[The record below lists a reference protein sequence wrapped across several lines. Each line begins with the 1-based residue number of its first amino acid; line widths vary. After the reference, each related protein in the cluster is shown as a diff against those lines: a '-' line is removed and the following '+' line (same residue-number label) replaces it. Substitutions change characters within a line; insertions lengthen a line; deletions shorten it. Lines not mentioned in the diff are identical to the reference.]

1 MEKTWALRPICQPQ
15 SMKKNI
21 QISIPKPC
29 HENWNSFT
37 KTSSGGF
44 CSSCQKEVIDF
55 TSWSDDRIQSY
66 FKNLK
71 GSSCGRFRE
80 GQLKV
85 YSYDDPKKTPYG
97 WLPVFFAS
105 GLLFFSARQSFGQ
118 QRHDFA
124 HHPTEQYMH
133 DDSAKS
139 VAIKPSA
146 LTVTGV
152 VTSPEEG
159 MTMPGVNVILKGT
172 EQRTFTDGD
181 GKFSI
186 TLTNPGASPV
196 LVFSFIGFKVL
207 EHPVST
213 AVAEQQ
219 VLIKLLL
226 DHEALEEKIIVGGCY
241 PMRWYS
247 PRTGG

>member
-1 MEKTWALRPICQPQ
+1 LAA
-15 SMKKNI
+15 
-21 QISIPKPC
+21 
-29 HENWNSFT
+29 
-37 KTSSGGF
+37 GF
-44 CSSCQKEVIDF
+44 FCEWTV
-55 TSWSDDRIQSY
+55 
-66 FKNLK
+66 
-71 GSSCGRFRE
+71 
-80 GQLKV
+80 
-85 YSYDDPKKTPYG
+85 
-97 WLPVFFAS
+97 VFF
-105 GLLFFSARQSFGQ
+105 ARQSFGQ

-124 HHPTEQYMH
+124 HYPTAQYMH
-133 DDSAKS
+133 DDSTES
-139 VAIKPSA
+139 IGITPSA

-172 EQRTFTDGD
+172 EQRAFTDAE

-186 TLTNPGASPV
+186 TVTNPGPSPV
-196 LVFSFIGFKVL
+196 LVFSFIGFKDV
-207 EHPVST
+207 EYQVST
-213 AVAEQQ
+213 TVAEQQ